1 MKGLMVSLII
11 VIVAGVSSSVSAAGL
26 QVGEDAAEFRPRLG
40 LQPLGALER
49 PGPDDSEDEVH
60 WPAPTSLL
68 SRNSTTTSN
77 AFSDRQ
83 SGSHHPAPAEAAQQ
97 GIIFE
102 VKIDDNAVNK
112 LRQGLMV
119 FSPVDVRDRTN
130 RSLSPEVVKEIALF
144 RNANEDKEN
153 MNGVRLEPEPIE
165 PGSRTLRFEIDEN
178 QLNRIEQDAFVY
190 SVPDQLRGQFN
201 RVEFVKA
208 GGPVGSP
215 GFSNGASR
223 FNTDPSSRF
232 RSTSDPSKFAE
243 QWNSPQPGPNF
254 EPGGSEFIGPVI
266 EKSEIEARRNRVAPL
281 DSNLNYGQRN
291 ELPQRQNDR
300 PTLSTSDRFQ
310 LPRRESTV
318 QLKQSPFGLAR
329 GPEENQNAF
338 DRQNMSNNQ
347 RLGSTLAEQQLAAL
361 QQQLAIEKAERE
373 RLARS
378 VSEWQGEAGRLAQ
391 QRDSFSDQLREASS
405 RPVVQ
410 QAVANRSTGYR
421 EENPGYWDRGLDFA
435 GNAARPYGTRREDF
449 QTQAAVPVAFTQV
462 ESDQRDL
469 QAKYERLL
477 KTHGALEQR
486 HLGLEDRLRQQQG
499 QGTRRGGPAENEV
512 QPISYNSDRIRVA
525 NADNKFGRNPQAD
538 RAEVERGAA
547 PDRSIDNRNAE
558 LDEGADSGNSG
569 GASDLLWLIP
579 LLLAS
584 VGLNIFLWIH
594 CRTLDLRYSDL
605 ADELRDMVGASTV
618 V

>member
-11 VIVAGVSSSVSAAGL
+11 VIIAGVSSSVSAAGL

-49 PGPDDSEDEVH
+49 PGPDDSEDDVD

-83 SGSHHPAPAEAAQQ
+83 SGIQQPAPAGAAQRD
-97 GIIFE
+97 IIFE

-144 RNANEDKEN
+144 RNANENKEN
-153 MNGVRLEPEPIE
+153 MNGVSLEPEPIE

-178 QLNRIEQDAFVY
+178 QLNRIERDAFVY

-215 GFSNGASR
+215 GFSNGTGR
-223 FNTDPSSRF
+223 FNTDPSIRF
-232 RSTSDPSKFAE
+232 GSTSDPSKFAE
-243 QWNSPQPGPNF
+243 QWNSPQPGPDF
-254 EPGGSEFIGPVI
+254 EPGGSQFVGPVPEQSGI
-266 EKSEIEARRNRVAPL
+266 ENRRNRVTRL
-281 DSNLNYGQRN
+281 DSNPNYGQPN
-291 ELPQRQNDR
+291 EFPQRQNDQ
-300 PTLSTSDRFQ
+300 PTLSTSDRFR
-310 LPRRESTV
+310 LPRRESAAEP
-318 QLKQSPFGLAR
+318 KQNPFGLAR
-329 GPEENQNAF
+329 GPEENRNAF
-338 DRQNMSNNQ
+338 DRQNVSNNQ
-347 RLGSTLAEQQLAAL
+347 RLGSTLVEQELAAL
-361 QQQLAIEKAERE
+361 QQQLAIEKAEKA

-391 QRDSFSDQLREASS
+391 QRDSISDQLREASS

-410 QAVANRSTGYR
+410 QAVANRSAGYR
-421 EENPGYWDRGLDFA
+421 EENPGYWERGLDFA
-435 GNAARPYGTRREDF
+435 GNAARTFGTRREDF
-449 QTQAAVPVAFTQV
+449 QTQSALPVAFTQV
-462 ESDQRDL
+462 ESEQRDW

-477 KTHGALEQR
+477 KNHGALEQS
-486 HLGLEDRLRQQQG
+486 HLGLEERLRQQQG

-512 QPISYNSDRIRVA
+512 QPISYNSDRMRVA
-525 NADNKFGRNPQAD
+525 SANNKFDRNPQAD
-538 RAEVERGAA
+538 SVEVERGAA
-547 PDRSIDNRNAE
+547 PDRSVDNRNAE
-558 LDEGADSGNSG
+558 LEEGADSGNSG